1 MPKSKAE
8 IHAEFTDEVLGL
20 QYSPDDVD
28 EVYGLVQKLSDDD
41 SLSEARLSAS
51 KDICGGLAPG
61 VYIHILPKLGS
72 IPEAI
77 KTGAAEYFRNLG
89 QRIGIEFVDPLS
101 SPEFE
106 SYLAK
111 IMLGNRFLY
120 ITVEAAGISDEPI
133 IDDVVVEAQT
143 NP

>member
-8 IHAEFTDEVLGL
+8 IQAEFTDEVLGL

-41 SLSEARLSAS
+41 SLSEACLSAS

-72 IPEAI
+72 IPEPI
-77 KTGAAEYFRNLG
+77 KTGAAEYFQNLG
-89 QRIGIEFVDPLS
+89 QRTGIKFIAPLF
-101 SPEFE
+101 SPESE

-111 IMLGNRFLY
+111 IRFGNRLFY
-120 ITVEAAGISDEPI
+120 ITVMAAGISDEPTI
-133 IDDVVVEAQT
+133 NDIVVEAQT